1 MYLIFTYIPSPFDHL
16 ITPDIKVFRES
27 LISEKKPKAKGRE
40 DKKTAKTKTNPED
53 SKREQLSNQ
62 KTQFSLRLIQNMLR
76 IKKTQ
81 LSEEKLTNM
90 SSAYET
96 AKSRVTTGT
105 IREESVDQQQS
116 NSAER
121 LRLRDYAKRVDEIE
135 EEKFYE
141 HFMEII
147 LGRLGHDED
156 LTEVLMDSFENMTE
170 FYVDAAC
177 VDRNDALMSQLS
189 PSTGTSS
196 RKKEAMASHANRRG
210 NKGVK
215 QQNSDRKNT
224 TEGPVSFDR
233 ASYDANRGI
242 VLVLKSETCTKLFFE
257 TLDESVLKSSP
268 FETRKNTRAIR
279 IFKNLRTYLPSYFNK
294 TQLNQQTF
302 RDSTFFDF
310 VIQNP
315 NDPRSEALEQYFEF
329 KGFFNSQFGI
339 SSLYTYD
346 GLLDSKVKKELEK
359 VKSPP
364 TKVKGKRG
372 AKPEIRKKSSF
383 EEEEEEVEREYRLK
397 HGFVELVEFIK
408 WTRSNQIAF
417 LSQLEN
423 KAILSK
429 MSSIPFSNL
438 EIHPSR
444 PKKKKQNMF
453 DITDYKGSSFF
464 FLFKVIIIII
474 MMILLVCRIIMWW
487 TWYNISRSKFSSY
500 LYQTEFLS
508 VFAFSDPVLQ
518 ILIRISHSPQYLN
531 SYHISCKF

>member
-1 MYLIFTYIPSPFDHL
+1 MASP

-27 LISEKKPKAKGRE
+27 LIAEKKPKTKGRE
-40 DKKTAKTKTNPED
+40 DKKNAKTKTNPED
-53 SKREQLSNQ
+53 SKREQLSSQ

-81 LSEEKLTNM
+81 LSEEKLTNI

-96 AKSRVTTGT
+96 AKSRITTGT

-121 LRLRDYAKRVDEIE
+121 LRLRDYAKRVEEIE

-147 LGRLGHDED
+147 LGRLGDDED
-156 LTEVLMDSFENMTE
+156 LTEVLMDSFENMTQ
-170 FYVDAAC
+170 FFVNAAF
-177 VDRNDALMSQLS
+177 VDRNDAFLNQLS
-189 PSTGTSS
+189 PPTGSSS
-196 RKKEAMASHANRRG
+196 RKKEALASNANRRG
-210 NKGVK
+210 NKGGK
-215 QQNSDRKNT
+215 HPNSDKNSAT
-224 TEGPVSFDR
+224 GPVSFDR
-233 ASYDANRGI
+233 ASYDASRGI
-242 VLVLKSETCTKLFFE
+242 VLVLKSETSTKLFFE

-294 TQLNQQTF
+294 TKLNQQNF

-310 VIQNP
+310 VIHNP
-315 NDPRSEALEQYFEF
+315 DEAPSEALEEYFEF

-339 SSLYTYD
+339 STLYTYD
-346 GLLDSKVKKELEK
+346 RLLDCKVKKELEK
-359 VKSPP
+359 VRTPP
-364 TKVKGKRG
+364 TKVKMKGKKG
-372 AKPEIRKKSSF
+372 GKPEIRKKSSL
-383 EEEEEEVEREYRLK
+383 EEEEEEEEREYRLK
-397 HGFVELVEFIK
+397 HGFVDLVEFIK

-417 LSQLEN
+417 LSQMEN

-444 PKKKKQNMF
+444 PKKKKQNVF

-464 FLFKVIIIII
+464 FLFKVILD
-474 MMILLVCRIIMWW
+474 MCL
-487 TWYNISRSKFSSY
+487 
-500 LYQTEFLS
+500 
-508 VFAFSDPVLQ
+508 
-518 ILIRISHSPQYLN
+518 
-531 SYHISCKF
+531 